1 MKKIV
6 ILIMGVIM
14 AVSFVSCAS
23 SDSIS
28 DVYVQDM
35 QPSVYGSPVGSWE
48 LVELSQSGKVIPS
61 EVITLHIEQEGSQ
74 FRASGQ
80 VDNSYG
86 GDVTFDGVT
95 GSFRFGMMI
104 TTSMAGPN
112 MAFESEYLSRIAL
125 IDSYHEENGKLS
137 LFSRGELVAVY
148 VATL

>member
-1 MKKIV
+1 MKRV
-6 ILIMGVIM
+6 LILIIGVIM
-14 AVSFVSCAS
+14 VGSFVSCAS
-23 SDSIS
+23 SDSAS
-28 DVYVQDM
+28 DVYVQDV
-35 QPSVYGSPVGSWE
+35 QQAVYGSPVGSWE

-61 EVITLHIEQEGSQ
+61 ETITLHIEKDGSQ
-74 FRASGQ
+74 FRASGK

-86 GDVTFDGVT
+86 GDVTFDKSTGV
-95 GSFRFGMMI
+95 FQFGMMI

-125 IDSYHEENGKLS
+125 IDSYHEEDGKLS